1 MAGVDGLP
9 GARVQPGG
17 AAGQVVDEEDAA
29 VPADAVG
36 PVLSQKMLSEGNRRY
51 EKWQQCTEG
60 GLCPASRDLQPTR
73 RSGAV
78 SR

>member
-1 MAGVDGLP
+1 MVDEVAGALLREALLPAAGQVGADHVSRVDGLP

-36 PVLSQKMLSEGNRRY
+36 PVLR
-51 EKWQQCTEG
+51 
-60 GLCPASRDLQPTR
+60 
-73 RSGAV
+73 
-78 SR
+78 